1 MMRLKQFSKNSVK
14 PALPFSLILI
24 TIFIFACSSEIPPT
38 YKEKEIPNF
47 IKKICKEEYN
57 LNVTT
62 RVVGNTLWVYAPI
75 PRIIDKDYTITK
87 EKFFDDEMND
97 KLRKIMT
104 SIGRVLISS
113 DRAPEF
119 YCLVISDIEE
129 RGLDYTLI
137 GNVMDV
143 KKSYAGFI
151 PWAETNRRYV
161 RKLENAP
168 LAIGDTEG
176 THIKPYDINLPEF
189 LAYQIS
195 QRIEDRFR
203 EDDLKYLYQINAIR
217 AHFTPTTLVI
227 NADIKK
233 QEMRIIT
240 SQNDYLTKEALKI
253 VASVIKAYDFRDFT
267 NVEINDSQNG
277 KSTIVNRATVEAI
290 RE

>member
-1 MMRLKQFSKNSVK
+1 MRSKPFLKNSAS
-14 PALPFSLILI
+14 PALLYSLSLILI
-24 TIFIFACSSEIPPT
+24 FISSCSSDIKPT

-75 PRIIDKDYTITK
+75 PRIIDKDYAVTK
-87 EKFFDDEMND
+87 DKFFDDEMND
-97 KLRKIMT
+97 KLRKVMT

-119 YCLVISDIEE
+119 YFLVISDTEE
-129 RGLDYTLI
+129 KGLDYTLI
-137 GNVMDV
+137 GNVMDI

-168 LAIGDTEG
+168 LALGDTAG
-176 THIKPYDINLPEF
+176 KHIRPYDINLPEF
-189 LAYQIS
+189 IASQIA

-203 EDDLKYLYQINAIR
+203 EDDLKYQHQVNLVEAR
-217 AHFTPTTLVI
+217 FTPTTLVI

-233 QEMRIIT
+233 QEMRIVT

-253 VASVIKAYDFRDFT
+253 AASVTRAYDFNDFT
-267 NVEINDSQNG
+267 NVEINDLQNG
-277 KSTIVNRATVEAI
+277 KSTIVNRSTVEAI
-290 RE
+290 KE

>member
-1 MMRLKQFSKNSVK
+1 MMRLKPFSKNSVK

-38 YKEKEIPNF
+38 YKKEEIPNF
-47 IKKICKEEYN
+47 IKKICKEEYS

-75 PRIIDKDYTITK
+75 TRIIDKDYAVTK
-87 EKFFDDEMND
+87 DKFFDDDMND

-119 YCLVISDIEE
+119 YCLIISDIEE

-137 GNVMDV
+137 GNVIDI

-168 LAIGDTEG
+168 LALGDTEG
-176 THIKPYDINLPEF
+176 KHIKPYDINLPEF
-189 LAYQIS
+189 IASQIA

-203 EDDLKYLYQINAIR
+203 EDDLKYQHQVNIVEAR
-217 AHFTPTTLVI
+217 FTPTTLVI

-233 QEMRIIT
+233 QDMRIIT
-240 SQNDYLTKEALKI
+240 SQNDYLTKEVLKI
-253 VASVIKAYDFRDFT
+253 IASVTRAYDFSNFSS
-267 NVEINDSQNG
+267 VEINDSQNG
-277 KSTIVNRATVEAI
+277 KSTIINRTTVEAI
-290 RE
+290 KE